1 MSAYELN
8 RLLFDL
14 KMSDE
19 LTAELD
25 RDPASVLKRYVL
37 SDEERAA
44 FTAQDPR
51 RIRAL
56 GAHGMLALYVLR
68 THPEFRDNIY
78 WSQK

>member
-14 KMSDE
+14 KMHDDLTE
-19 LTAELD
+19 LLD
-25 RDPASVLKRYVL
+25 RDADAVLQRYEL
-37 SDEERAA
+37 TLDEIDAIR
-44 FTAQDPR
+44 AQDPR
-51 RIRAL
+51 RVRAL

-68 THPEFRDNIY
+68 NHPEYRDNVY

>member
-14 KMSDE
+14 KMHDE
-19 LTAELD
+19 LTAAMDTDTDAVLQGYELT
-25 RDPASVLKRYVL
+25 P
-37 SDEERAA
+37 DEIDAIR
-44 FTAQDPR
+44 TQDPR

-68 THPEFRDNIY
+68 NHPEFRDNVY
-78 WSQK
+78 WLQK

>member
-14 KMSDE
+14 KMHDDLTAALDHDAEAVLHGYE
-19 LTAELD
+19 LT
-25 RDPASVLKRYVL
+25 P
-37 SDEERAA
+37 DEIEAIR
-44 FTAQDPR
+44 AQDPR
-51 RIRAL
+51 RVRAL

-68 THPEFRDNIY
+68 NHPDFRDNVY

>member
-14 KMSDE
+14 KMSDALTDE
-19 LTAELD
+19 LAVQPDDVLRRYDLSAEEIDAL
-25 RDPASVLKRYVL
+25 R
-37 SDEERAA
+37 
-44 FTAQDPR
+44 AQDPR
-51 RIRAL
+51 RIRSL

-68 THPEFRDNIY
+68 THPEFRDNVY